1 MKWSNI
7 IVVFIFLA
15 TAFVCLSPGKAVA
28 ADSKLVAKGRL
39 HSVVDN
45 VALLATP
52 IKGKARAQLKMA
64 GFRPVSKKKNIGP
77 GTIYKKNLYIGY
89 TTRLD
94 AKVLKRLKR
103 KIGRRVQLIL
113 KRIDSE
119 QPVVIGVK

>member
-7 IVVFIFLA
+7 IVVFFFLT
-15 TAFVCLSPGKAVA
+15 TALVCLSPGKAAA

-45 VALLATP
+45 IALLATP
-52 IKGKARAQLKMA
+52 IKGKARAQLRMA
-64 GFRPVSKKKNIGP
+64 GYRSVSEKKNIGP
-77 GTIYKKNLYIGY
+77 GTIYKKNLYVGY
-89 TTRLD
+89 TTMLD
-94 AKVLKRLKR
+94 AKALKSLKR
-103 KIGRRVQLIL
+103 KVGRRVQLIL